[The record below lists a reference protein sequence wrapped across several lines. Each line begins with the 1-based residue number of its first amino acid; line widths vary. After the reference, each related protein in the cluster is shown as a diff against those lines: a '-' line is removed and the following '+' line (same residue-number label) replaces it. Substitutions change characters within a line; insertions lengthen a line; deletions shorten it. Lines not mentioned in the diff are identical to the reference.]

1 MIVRNL
7 CSNMIVRNLDSET
20 VGAILFEHRLQG
32 ANYRREG
39 SGVAFRLRPL
49 TSDGQCAR
57 RSPSG
62 RRGPWACYHG
72 FRDFG
77 RAVLSAGGTFRTVGP
92 TQDRRMVTYKTEDQF
107 EGDLEAFARMNI
119 GSHANPACMV
129 DLCECYE
136 WSSPLAIYGS
146 AFIDR

>member
-1 MIVRNL
+1 
-7 CSNMIVRNLDSET
+7 MIVRNLDSET
-20 VGAILFEHRLQG
+20 VENILFEHRLLG
-32 ANYRREG
+32 ASYRQEG

-49 TSDGQCAR
+49 TSDGQYAR

-77 RAVLSAGGTFRTVGP
+77 RAILSAGGTFRTVGP
-92 TQDRRMVTYKTEDQF
+92 TQDRRRVTYKTEDQF
-107 EGDLEAFARMNI
+107 EGDLDAFARMNI

-129 DLCECYE
+129 DLCECCE
-136 WSSPLAIYGS
+136 GALDRAIRRSG
-146 AFIDR
+146 